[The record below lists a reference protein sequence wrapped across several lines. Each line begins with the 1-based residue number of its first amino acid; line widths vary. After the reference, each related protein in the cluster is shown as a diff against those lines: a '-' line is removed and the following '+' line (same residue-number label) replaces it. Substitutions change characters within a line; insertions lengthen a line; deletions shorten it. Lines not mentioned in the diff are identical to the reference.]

1 MTFKFVYH
9 PNQEISIEEAISQA
23 LGEASGIDD
32 DANAQNRL
40 AEISKALLE
49 EITRKQ
55 AKINARHEAEES
67 NLKKY
72 LVDQTANLRE
82 LLSDRRQRLKD
93 IIEHYWPGEYNPYA
107 GDVADIKLLGHLLVQ
122 TVGANPHGS
131 NPQSE
136 EQVHHVGW
144 KLSLQGDLN
153 GFAII
158 VKERCKPCRGTG
170 RTQDDV
176 PGEAP
181 FYGEACQYCKGLGV
195 LVELLPSDSSGERFR
210 ETCAACGGLSRRF
223 PVIPMLPHEM
233 VDQDTGLF
241 VCRVCNSPAAEDS
254 REGIELNAAEDEP
267 YLVDCKESQDNE
279 KNARAYMVVWDHYQ
293 CAYNAFKHRESSDRN
308 FAQLLLLTE
317 AILGHEIPWGDIDG
331 IGIMAWIE
339 RARQERSRLVAKSK
353 SQVRRIEELQM
364 IIEKIGKGTP
374 E

>member
-122 TVGANPHGS
+122 TVGASPHGS
-131 NPQSE
+131 NPQ
-136 EQVHHVGW
+136 
-144 KLSLQGDLN
+144 
-153 GFAII
+153 
-158 VKERCKPCRGTG
+158 
-170 RTQDDV
+170 
-176 PGEAP
+176 
-181 FYGEACQYCKGLGV
+181 
-195 LVELLPSDSSGERFR
+195 SDSSGERFR

-267 YLVDCKESQDNE
+267 YLVDCKEAQDNE